1 MSRRTAASPLVLLL
15 LAACADGGPDA
26 KTAAT
31 GDSATT
37 ADSTTTTDSTTT
49 VDSTTTAD
57 SATTGET
64 TGAPQ
69 LPCNGHPA
77 LCDRPLDQLTIPATH
92 NSFAALDDGFKPLA
106 ANHQTGVAA
115 QLAAGIRG
123 FMLDVTLDDGVP
135 TLCHGPCWLGS
146 IPHIDQVLEIADFLQ
161 NNPRE
166 VLFIIYQ
173 DDIDPAFIAAD
184 YEEAGLT
191 DQLWAWDGGP
201 MPTLGQLLEQNK
213 RLILSA
219 ESAGPPPLWYHHAW
233 DLYWDTPYSY
243 TDPSEF
249 TCELNRG
256 APGNPLFLINHWLS
270 DDLGLPTQAGA
281 AQVNTYDALYARAT
295 QCAREAGRPP
305 TLLAIDFYE
314 GSALIEVVNALND
327 L

>member
-1 MSRRTAASPLVLLL
+1 
-15 LAACADGGPDA
+15 
-26 KTAAT
+26 
-31 GDSATT
+31 
-37 ADSTTTTDSTTT
+37 
-49 VDSTTTAD
+49 
-57 SATTGET
+57 
-64 TGAPQ
+64 
-69 LPCNGHPA
+69 
-77 LCDRPLDQLTIPATH
+77 
-92 NSFAALDDGFKPLA
+92 
-106 ANHQTGVAA
+106 
-115 QLAAGIRG
+115 
-123 FMLDVTLDDGVP
+123 MLDVTLDDGVP

-305 TLLAIDFYE
+305 HPPRHRFLRRQRPHRSRQRPQRPLAGTLAP
-314 GSALIEVVNALND
+314 GVNPLGWD
-327 L
+327 LGRKRSGRQLMQ